1 MKARKIVR
9 NRRKMDEKGVSP
21 VIGVILMVAATIVI
35 AAVVLGMLGGF
46 NPPKKAYSVAV
57 SASKTPEGKVTL
69 TFIGGPDAS
78 LVESFS
84 GNITDISDPSR
95 NETINKLGSFVGATM
110 TSNNTYDQGAHVVVY
125 AKFKDGTEQVV
136 LDTYV

>member
-35 AAVVLGMLGGF
+35 AAVVMGMLGGF
-46 NPPKKAYSVAV
+46 NPPKKTYSVAV
-57 SASKTPEGKVTL
+57 TASKTPQGKVTL

-78 LVESFS
+78 LVQSFS
-84 GNITDISDPSR
+84 GKIINLSSGAEEPISGL
-95 NETINKLGSFVGATM
+95 NNTVGATM
-110 TSNNTYDQGAHVVVY
+110 TSNNTYDQGAHVVVR